1 MVGTAAVALALCVP
15 MAVAQDQDH
24 GDHDRDRERERMT
37 RIEPGTQIVVR
48 TNERID
54 ADRSDDRIY
63 RGIVDRVV
71 LGENGRVAIPQGSP
85 VELKVRVTPDN
96 DLILDLEAIS
106 VNGERYGLRAD
117 ADRIEAKHDDSVLGT
132 ILGTVAGIEVRGR
145 AVRVPRDSQLTF
157 RLERPL
163 EVDRR
168 DEHRDH
174 DDKR

>member
-1 MVGTAAVALALCVP
+1 MALALCAP

-24 GDHDRDRERERMT
+24 GDRDRERERMT

-48 TNERID
+48 TSDRID
-54 ADRSDDRIY
+54 ADRRDDRIY
-63 RGIVDRVV
+63 RGIVDQDVR
-71 LGENGRVAIPQGSP
+71 GENGRMAIPRGSP

-96 DLILDLEAIS
+96 DLILDLEAVS

-117 ADRIEAKHDDSVLGT
+117 ADRIEAKHDDTVLGT
-132 ILGTVAGIEVRGR
+132 ILGTVAGVEVRGR
-145 AVRVPRDSQLTF
+145 AVRVPRDSRLTF

-163 EVDRR
+163 EVGRL